1 MKYRAIIVLFLGIII
16 LMMSGVT
23 YSVFTSSAGIDV
35 KETDI
40 AKFVF
45 ETEMTDQIHLP
56 LTNITPGQ
64 TVTYPFSVTNEK
76 DNILSN
82 VTVSYTITLKTFHFI
97 PLTLEIYKV
106 DGNNREKILT
116 CDETYSRNA
125 NNEIVCNSK
134 EMLLSHE
141 RAKQDNF
148 EIVLTYPAEYNSPIY
163 TDLVEFIDLEIS
175 SVQQTEGVA

>member
-1 MKYRAIIVLFLGIII
+1 MKYRAIIV
-16 LMMSGVT
+16 
-23 YSVFTSSAGIDV
+23 
-35 KETDI
+35 
-40 AKFVF
+40 
-45 ETEMTDQIHLP
+45 TDQIHLP

-163 TDLVEFIDLEIS
+163 ADLVDFIDLEIS